1 MAGLT
6 TIIIMMRCAMY
17 PEDLDIK
24 LALEAAAQ
32 LVIRIQKPVVI
43 TPELR
48 VLPSEGYLG
57 EYLERLTC

>member
-1 MAGLT
+1 
-6 TIIIMMRCAMY
+6 MY
-17 PEDLDIK
+17 DEDLDIK

-57 EYLERLTC
+57 EYLERISCN